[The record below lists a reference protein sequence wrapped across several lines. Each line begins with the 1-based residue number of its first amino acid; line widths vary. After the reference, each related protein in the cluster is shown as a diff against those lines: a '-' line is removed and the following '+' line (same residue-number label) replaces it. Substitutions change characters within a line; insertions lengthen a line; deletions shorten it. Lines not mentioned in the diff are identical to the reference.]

1 MPKPTFSD
9 AIEAEVKGL
18 IEVFVP
24 EFVRELKSL
33 IGQWETH
40 EARTDAE
47 KIAAFEA
54 LARGQMP
61 WQMQVDPVTGQ
72 PMGPNP
78 EAGYFWTLSL
88 PYLSGVK
95 GLIDSGQ
102 KIMRDYLA
110 AKQRQ
115 AEQVMEEDNAVS
127 W

>member
-1 MPKPTFSD
+1 MPDPTFSD
-9 AIEAEVKGL
+9 AIQAEVKGL

-47 KIAAFEA
+47 RIASFEA

-61 WQMQVDPVTGQ
+61 WQMQVDPATGQ
-72 PMGPNP
+72 PMPDP
-78 EAGYFWTLSL
+78 QAGYFWTLSL
-88 PYLSGVK
+88 PYLTGVK
-95 GLIDSGQ
+95 GLIDGGRE
-102 KIMRDYLA
+102 IMQDYLA

-115 AEQVMEEDNAVS
+115 AIQMQEGLQE
-127 W
+127 

>member
-9 AIEAEVKGL
+9 AIQAEVKGL

-47 KIAAFEA
+47 RIASFEA

-61 WQMQVDPVTGQ
+61 WQMQVDPATGQ
-72 PMGPNP
+72 PMPDP
-78 EAGYFWTLSL
+78 QAGYFWTLSL
-88 PYLSGVK
+88 PYLTGVK
-95 GLIDSGQ
+95 GLIDGGRE
-102 KIMRDYLA
+102 IMQDYLA

-115 AEQVMEEDNAVS
+115 AIQMQEGLQE
-127 W
+127 

>member
-61 WQMQVDPVTGQ
+61 WQQQVDPMTGQ

-88 PYLSGVK
+88 PYLTGVK
-95 GLIDSGQ
+95 GLIDGGRE
-102 KIMRDYLA
+102 IMQDYLA

-115 AEQVMEEDNAVS
+115 AIQMQEAGYE
-127 W
+127 